1 MVLRG
6 SKSKDLLVTCTT
18 GLLEVLARDV
28 MMVVI
33 VIEMVANMIMLVERL
48 PLWLL
53 VAKVIMALA
62 IVVIRLS
69 IWKWQLRYCWGY

>member
-53 VAKVIMALA
+53 VAT
-62 IVVIRLS
+62 
-69 IWKWQLRYCWGY
+69 